1 MHSQEGFTLDWVVE
15 YFREN
20 EEFLSSVVVNQLETV
35 FDREEF
41 LLNIIEIRD
50 SLEV

>member
-1 MHSQEGFTLDWVVE
+1 MDWVVE
-15 YFREN
+15 YFKEN

-41 LLNIIEIRD
+41 LFNINERD
-50 SLEV
+50 G